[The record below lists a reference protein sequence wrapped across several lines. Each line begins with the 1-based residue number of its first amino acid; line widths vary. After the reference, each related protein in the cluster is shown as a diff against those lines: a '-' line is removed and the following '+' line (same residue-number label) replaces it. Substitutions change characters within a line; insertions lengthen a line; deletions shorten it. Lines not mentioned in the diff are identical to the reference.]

1 MSEIHPKGP
10 LKAAFERILHQHKVD
25 PVFPEKVLEET
36 RALASKPLDFSGLM
50 DLRELPFVTIDNDDS
65 KDLDQA
71 LFVEATDDSFVVW
84 YALADAAYF
93 VHPSSAL
100 FERALVQGTSFY
112 LPGLS
117 VPMLPAA
124 LSEGLVSLNPK
135 VDRRALVFK
144 VKLDSKGKVQD
155 VKLLRGVVQSRAKL
169 AYDDVQAW
177 LDAKHRRFDDE
188 HFAPSLRNMVKVG
201 VLRIA
206 QAAERDVITF
216 ERFEPHVEIS
226 ADGEGLEVSRRI
238 RNDVERYNEQI
249 SLLCNTVGANMM
261 SDFGHSPQLQSV
273 FRVHL
278 PPLSQRLTELKETLD
293 GIVETHGL
301 DERWRWTGQSLADYL
316 AGLPQGSEDARMRMA
331 VERQV
336 RYANRSSDFSAT
348 VGPHFALGVD
358 HYARFTAPMRE
369 VVGIFTHKEALEV
382 IGYEKPADPSADE
395 ILRDR
400 VIEAA
405 NRGNAT
411 QRSIDRDIGLLVIKQ
426 IFDDDLTKPLED
438 RPIRKGTILGSRSTQ
453 LYVVLDDIP
462 IDVKIWTDDLSTLAG
477 HELQHR
483 AGVLGTIPP
492 YVFRIGDEIRIRTSH
507 FDHGRQ
513 RVVLAPVFD

>member
-1 MSEIHPKGP
+1 MSQIHPEGQ
-10 LKAAFERILHQHKVD
+10 LKKAFERILHQHKVD
-25 PVFPEKVLEET
+25 PVFPAKVLEET
-36 RALASKPLDFSGLM
+36 RKWAAKPLDFSGLV

-93 VHPSSAL
+93 VRPGSAL
-100 FERALVQGTSFY
+100 FEQALVQGTSFY

-124 LSEGLVSLNPK
+124 LSEGLVSLNPQ

-144 VKLDSKGKVQD
+144 VHLDGDGHVQD
-155 VKLLRGVVQSRAKL
+155 VKLLRGVVHSRAKL

-177 LDAKHRRFDDE
+177 LDAKHRRFDDQG
-188 HFAPSLRNMVKVG
+188 FAPSLRNLVKVG

-206 QAAERDVITF
+206 HAAERDVIMF
-216 ERFEPHVEIS
+216 ERFEPHLQLR
-226 ADGEGLEVSRRI
+226 ADGQSLQVSRRI

-261 SDFGHSPQLQSV
+261 SELGHSPQLQSV

-278 PPLSQRLTELKETLD
+278 PPLSQRLNELKETLD

-301 DERWRWTGQSLADYL
+301 DKRWWWTGQSLGDYL
-316 AGLPQGSEDARMRMA
+316 AGLPQGPDDARMRIA

-382 IGYEKPADPSADE
+382 TGFEKPADPGADE

-405 NRGNAT
+405 NRGNST
-411 QRSIDRDIGLLVIKQ
+411 QRAIDREIGRLVIKEL
-426 IFDDDLTKPLED
+426 FDEDLTLPLED

-453 LYVVLDDIP
+453 LYVVLDEIP
-462 IDVKIWTDDLSTLAG
+462 IDVKIWTDDLSAMAG
-477 HELQHR
+477 HELKHQ

-492 YVFRIGDEIRIRTSH
+492 FVFRIGDEIRIRTSH
-507 FDHGRQ
+507 FDHERQ
-513 RVVLAPVFD
+513 HVVLAPVFE